1 MVMSFRSERCHNWPC
16 DVTHIAMHPAST
28 LPLPNESQ
36 GKSMQERSSGEGR
49 AAPATAPVARVP
61 HLVRFLGLHM
71 ASGLAIG
78 VVIASLMILSNLA
91 GLKDLLVEAQEPF
104 IAIFLLYAF
113 NALTFGSVAMG
124 IAVMTMPYDGI
135 CDMRDPGDGDDRGP
149 LR

>member
-1 MVMSFRSERCHNWPC
+1 
-16 DVTHIAMHPAST
+16 
-28 LPLPNESQ
+28 
-36 GKSMQERSSGEGR
+36 MQEQSSGEGP
-49 AAPATAPVARVP
+49 AAPATAPAARVP
-61 HLVRFLGLHM
+61 HLLRFLGLHM
-71 ASGLAIG
+71 ASGLAFG

-124 IAVMTMPYDGI
+124 IAVMTMPYEGI
-135 CDMRDPGDGDDRGP
+135 CDMRDPGDGDDMGP

>member
-1 MVMSFRSERCHNWPC
+1 MQDKTRSEGQPGPGAE
-16 DVTHIAMHPAST
+16 TP
-28 LPLPNESQ
+28 
-36 GKSMQERSSGEGR
+36 GR
-49 AAPATAPVARVP
+49 LP

-71 ASGLAIG
+71 ASGIAVG
-78 VVIASLMILSNLA
+78 VIIASLMIFTNLA

-135 CDMRDPGDGDDRGP
+135 CDMRDPSDRGDLGP